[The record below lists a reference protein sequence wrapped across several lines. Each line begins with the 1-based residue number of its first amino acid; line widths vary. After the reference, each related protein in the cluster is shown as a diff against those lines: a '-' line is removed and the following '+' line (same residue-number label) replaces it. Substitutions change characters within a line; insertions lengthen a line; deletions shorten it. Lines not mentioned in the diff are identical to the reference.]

1 MAIEMKIELSASSFP
16 GQMRRPNPK
25 AMLWGSCSGLS
36 PKKRSGLNSDG
47 FLKAFGSCVNHL
59 HVMYRSALHCEGE
72 KRLSVP
78 YVWQYNGSLWY
89 EVPVECAV
97 LRGSVWD
104 TYHEDSQ

>member
-1 MAIEMKIELSASSFP
+1 
-16 GQMRRPNPK
+16 
-25 AMLWGSCSGLS
+25 
-36 PKKRSGLNSDG
+36 
-47 FLKAFGSCVNHL
+47 
-59 HVMYRSALHCEGE
+59 MYRLALHCEGE

>member
-1 MAIEMKIELSASSFP
+1 MLCI
-16 GQMRRPNPK
+16 GQLCTAR
-25 AMLWGSCSGLS
+25 
-36 PKKRSGLNSDG
+36 
-47 FLKAFGSCVNHL
+47 
-59 HVMYRSALHCEGE
+59 GE
-72 KRLSVP
+72 NGLSVP